1 MKKLYLAHPISTTGE
16 FNDSIRVAERIEKD
30 TMVSFSTKSNGD
42 YFLEQKYQVY
52 APALNKAI
60 NDKSN
65 NPTPKMIY
73 QQDVDNLRSADVV
86 VINYT
91 GGDSDGTVLEMGL
104 LGGLIEGIDLMLDVR
119 NELQHDDYHI
129 RQLQNVIKGG
139 INVELKESDIKIIQL
154 EILSRTLLKYISKLP
169 KIYVYSSNQRALKP
183 QLYNLVVNEL
193 YEAGIDKAL
202 EGYIPSGKLNAMVLG
217 LVEEHF
223 IWCENED
230 EVIKKLEEL

>member
-1 MKKLYLAHPISTTGE
+1 MKLYICHPISTTGE
-16 FNDSIRVAERIEKD
+16 FNDSIRVAKRIENE
-30 TMVSFSTKSNGD
+30 TMAGFSEKRYD
-42 YFLEQKYQVY
+42 VY

-86 VINYT
+86 VVNYT

-119 NELQHDDYHI
+119 NELQHDEYHI
-129 RQLQNVIKGG
+129 GQLQSVIKGG
-139 INVELKESDIKIIQL
+139 IGIELKESDIKIIQL
-154 EILSRTLLKYISKLP
+154 EILSRTLLSYISKLP
-169 KIYVYSSNQRALKP
+169 KVYVYSSNQRALKP
-183 QLYNLVVNEL
+183 QLYNLVVNKL
-193 YEAGIDKAL
+193 YEAGIDKVL

-223 IWCENED
+223 IWCESED
-230 EVIKKLEEL
+230 DVIQKLRDYDG